1 MRPPGN
7 QGGPKCHAWPKNA
20 ATLYAPAEGPCE
32 QNLNDGRPL
41 ILGQEVKTEVDG
53 EIRAIRYYRSSKD
66 SGKTPR
72 IGYIYSYHEGERL
85 ATTGL
90 FTDSCSRGGWVSVP
104 LVKPL
109 HVARGTTYVV
119 AFEGLEF
126 YAKTPFL
133 FQREK
138 KVKGG
143 LTARGD
149 GGLFGFE
156 VGQMPRQH
164 TRETASTGYWVD
176 GKLRIHCESLRFT
189 QR

>member
-7 QGGPKCHAWPKNA
+7 HSAPKCHAWPKNA
-20 ATLYAPAEGPCE
+20 ATLYTPVEGPCE
-32 QNLNDGRPL
+32 QNLNDGKAV
-41 ILGQEVKTEVDG
+41 ILGQEVKADVDG

-72 IGYIYSYHEGERL
+72 IGYIYSYHEGKRL
-85 ATTGL
+85 ATTGP
-90 FTDSCSRGGWVSVP
+90 FTDSCTRGGWVSVP

-109 HVARGTTYVV
+109 KVARGTTYVV

-138 KVKGG
+138 RVKGG

-149 GGLFGFE
+149 GGLYGFE